1 MRNLQQVQVR
11 TSSGFEKICPF
22 PIGYIYMST
31 NSTSPASTYGGTWS
45 PLTDSKFLR
54 PSGSWNSTGGASS
67 NTHNHWMPLGKEN
80 GLSGLSATGIGG
92 WSDGTKYSLRAAAV
106 AHSVFI
112 EDVYIGGAGGG
123 NATEST
129 TYNQT
134 ISTLPPYR
142 TCYCW
147 YRTA

>member
-54 PSGSWNSTGGASS
+54 PSGSWNSIGGASS

-80 GLSGLSATGIGG
+80 GLSGLSATGVGG

-106 AHSVFI
+106 AHSIFT
-112 EDVYIGGAGGG
+112 EETYIGAGGG

>member
-1 MRNLQQVQVR
+1 MRSLQNVR
-11 TSSGFEKICPF
+11 VKVSSSYEKICPF
-22 PIGYIYMST
+22 PVGYIYLST

-80 GLSGLSATGIGG
+80 GLSGFSATSING
-92 WSDGTKYSLRAAAV
+92 WSDGAKYSLRAAAV
-106 AHSVFI
+106 AHSIFT
-112 EDVYIGGAGGG
+112 EDAYVSGAGDG
-123 NATEST
+123 NATETT
-129 TYNQT
+129 TYNET

>member
-1 MRNLQQVQVR
+1 MRNQQSVKVKNGNNWE
-11 TSSGFEKICPF
+11 TICPF
-22 PIGYIYMST
+22 PVGYIYLST

-45 PLTDSKFLR
+45 ALTDSKFLR

-67 NTHNHWMPLGKEN
+67 STHNHWMPLGKEN
-80 GLSGLSATGIGG
+80 GLSGLSATSING
-92 WSDGTKYSLRAAAV
+92 WSNGEKYSLRAAAV
-106 AHSVFI
+106 AHSILI
-112 EDVYIGGAGGG
+112 EDAFFGDAARE

>member
-45 PLTDSKFLR
+45 PLTDSRFLR
-54 PSGSWNSTGGASS
+54 PSGSWNAQGGESTHTLTVDEMPSHRHSMYQFFKTYPNVAGSGYATAPLDPSTQYTSYTGGGQA
-67 NTHNHWMPLGKEN
+67 HNN
-80 GLSGLSATGIGG
+80 
-92 WSDGTKYSLRAAAV
+92 
-106 AHSVFI
+106 
-112 EDVYIGGAGGG
+112 
-123 NATEST
+123 
-129 TYNQT
+129 
-134 ISTLPPYR
+134 LPPYR